1 MAKYE
6 IVLPKMGEGIIEA
19 TINRWIKQVGE
30 TVEEDDPVVEIAT
43 DKVDTEI
50 TAPVAGVLSQCLFS
64 EGDVV
69 AVGTVIAVLETEASG
84 DSGEVDE
91 PQSGPAEEAD
101 PVQASA
107 AGSEASEELSGNGA
121 TSPALPDGVTDTSD
135 LTLTP
140 LVRSIIKKEGITT
153 VELEQIPGTGKDGRL
168 TKRDLT
174 TYLETRGQKGDSSD
188 SQAASPAAVAAPAAP
203 QVTPG
208 SSDTV
213 VEMDRM
219 RRLIADHMVMSK
231 QVSPH
236 VTSFIEV
243 DMTRVV
249 RWREAVKD
257 EFLKREGAKLTYTP
271 ILMEATARA
280 IRDLPGVNASV
291 DGYKVILR
299 SRVNIGMATLLP
311 GGNLIVPVVKDADK
325 QNLSGLA
332 TAVNDL
338 ATRARNN
345 KLNPD
350 EIQGGT
356 FTITNLGAFGS
367 ITGTPII
374 NQPQVAI
381 LAAGTI
387 RKMPAV
393 VETPEGDMIAIRH
406 KMILALTYD
415 HRVVDGGLGG
425 QFLQRVTQYL
435 ENFDTN
441 RSA

>member
-1 MAKYE
+1 MARYE

-19 TINRWIKQVGE
+19 TINRWLKQVGD

-50 TAPVAGVLSQCLFS
+50 TAPVAGVLSKCLFA

-69 AVGTVIAVLETEASG
+69 AIGTVIAVLETESDSDTG
-84 DSGEVDE
+84 DVVDQ
-91 PQSGPAEEAD
+91 PSQSAEEPTVTKPSD
-101 PVQASA
+101 D
-107 AGSEASEELSGNGA
+107 EI
-121 TSPALPDGVTDTSD
+121 TPAMPEVSD
-135 LTLTP
+135 ETTELTLTP
-140 LVRSIIKKEGITT
+140 LVRSMVKKEGITGD
-153 VELEQIPGTGKDGRL
+153 ELRNIVGTGQGGRL

-174 TYLETRGQKGDSSD
+174 AYLENRQQG
-188 SQAASPAAVAAPAAP
+188 AAPNQDQGQATAMKS
-203 QVTPG
+203 TPVPPTVVISG
-208 SSDTV
+208 NDTV
-213 VEMDRM
+213 IEMDRM

-243 DMTRVV
+243 DMTKVV
-249 RWREAVKD
+249 KWREAVKD
-257 EFLKREGAKLTYTP
+257 AFAKREGAKLTYTP
-271 ILMEATARA
+271 ILIEATARA

-291 DGYKVILR
+291 DGYKLILR

-311 GGNLIVPVVKDADK
+311 GGNLIVPVIKDADK
-325 QNLSGLA
+325 QNLAGLA
-332 TAVNDL
+332 GTVNDL
-338 ATRARNN
+338 ATRARDS
-345 KLNPD
+345 KLTPD

>member
-1 MAKYE
+1 MAKHE

-19 TINRWIKQVGE
+19 TINRWLKQVGD

-50 TAPVAGVLSQCLFS
+50 TAPVAGVLSKCLFA

-69 AVGTVIAVLETEASG
+69 AIGTVIAVLETESDSDTG
-84 DSGEVDE
+84 DVVDQ
-91 PQSGPAEEAD
+91 PSQSAEEPTVTKPSD
-101 PVQASA
+101 D
-107 AGSEASEELSGNGA
+107 EI
-121 TSPALPDGVTDTSD
+121 TPAMPEVSD
-135 LTLTP
+135 ETTELTLTP
-140 LVRSIIKKEGITT
+140 LVRSMVKKEGITGD
-153 VELEQIPGTGKDGRL
+153 ELRNIVGTGQGGRL

-174 TYLETRGQKGDSSD
+174 AYLENRQQG
-188 SQAASPAAVAAPAAP
+188 AAPTQDQGQATAMKS
-203 QVTPG
+203 TPVPPTVVISG
-208 SSDTV
+208 NDTV
-213 VEMDRM
+213 IEMDRM

-243 DMTRVV
+243 DMTKVV
-249 RWREAVKD
+249 KWREAVKD
-257 EFLKREGAKLTYTP
+257 AFAKREGAKLTYTP
-271 ILMEATARA
+271 ILIEATARA

-291 DGYKVILR
+291 DGYKLILR

-311 GGNLIVPVVKDADK
+311 GGNLIVPVIKDADK
-325 QNLSGLA
+325 QNLAGLA
-332 TAVNDL
+332 GTVNDL
-338 ATRARNN
+338 ATRARDS
-345 KLNPD
+345 KLTPD

-393 VETPEGDMIAIRH
+393 VETPDGDMIAIRH

-425 QFLQRVTQYL
+425 QFLQRVAQNL

-441 RSA
+441 RTA

>member
-1 MAKYE
+1 MARYE

-19 TINRWIKQVGE
+19 TINRWLKGVGE

-43 DKVDTEI
+43 DKVDSEI
-50 TAPVAGVLSQCLFS
+50 TAPVSGVLSECLFS

-69 AVGTVIAVLETEASG
+69 AVGAVIAILKTDAAGDVATEPSRDTPQPDDLAAATDAVSAPQADDAHNPPEVTEGETEL
-84 DSGEVDE
+84 DV
-91 PQSGPAEEAD
+91 
-101 PVQASA
+101 
-107 AGSEASEELSGNGA
+107 ASEL
-121 TSPALPDGVTDTSD
+121 V
-135 LTLTP
+135 LTP
-140 LVRSIIKKEGITT
+140 LVRSIINKEKITGD
-153 VELEQIPGTGKDGRL
+153 ELRNIVGTGQGGRL

-174 TYLETRGQKGDSSD
+174 AYLENRQQGDAPTLGQGHASAVKPAPVPPTVVPGGD
-188 SQAASPAAVAAPAAP
+188 
-203 QVTPG
+203 
-208 SSDTV
+208 DTI

-249 RWREAVKD
+249 RWRDGVK
-257 EFLKREGAKLTYTP
+257 EQFARREGAKLTFTP
-271 ILMEATARA
+271 ILIEAAARA
-280 IRDLPGVNASV
+280 IREFPGVNASV
-291 DGYKVILR
+291 DGYKLILR

-325 QNLSGLA
+325 QNLAGLA

-338 ATRARNN
+338 ANRARHN
-345 KLNPD
+345 KLAPD

-393 VETPEGDMIAIRH
+393 VETPEGDTIAIRH

-425 QFLQRVTQYL
+425 QFLQRVTQHL
-435 ENFDTN
+435 ENFDTG
-441 RSA
+441 RTA